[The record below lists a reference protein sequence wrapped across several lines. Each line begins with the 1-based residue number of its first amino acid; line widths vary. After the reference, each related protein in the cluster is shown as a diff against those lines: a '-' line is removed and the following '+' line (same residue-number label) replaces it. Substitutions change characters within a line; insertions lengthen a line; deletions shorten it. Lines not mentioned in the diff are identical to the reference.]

1 MHPAALPA
9 EELSRL
15 CDVQRTRGSG
25 PGGQHRNKV
34 ETAIVITH
42 RDSGIRGEASERRSQ
57 AQNLAVAWQ
66 RLRVAL
72 AMGVREPRKIDQ
84 PPSELWRSRVRGG
97 KISINP
103 DHEDFGVLLAELL
116 DILVAAEG
124 DVTAAAE
131 LLGISS
137 SQIVKF
143 LKLEPRAMQ
152 QLNQLRRERGLR
164 ALL

>member
-1 MHPAALPA
+1 MHPAALPV

-34 ETAIVITH
+34 ETAIVIKH
-42 RDSGIRGEASERRSQ
+42 RDTGIRGEASERRSQ

-72 AMGVREPRKIDQ
+72 ALGVREPRSIDQ

-97 KISINP
+97 KISVNP
-103 DHEDFGVLLAELL
+103 EHEDFGVLLAELL

-124 DVTAAAE
+124 DVAAAAE
-131 LLGISS
+131 RLGISS
-137 SQIVKF
+137 SQVVKF
-143 LKLEPRAMQ
+143 LKLEPRALQ
-152 QLNQLRRERGLR
+152 QLNRLRRERGLR